1 MTQVQ
6 IQAVTL
12 DGSRGWLVDW
22 LTVCGV
28 VLCRSLLC
36 YVVLC
41 LAECVCVFEG
51 VWHIW
56 YTEMNVT

>member
-12 DGSRGWLVDW
+12 DGGRELLAD
-22 LTVCGV
+22 C
-28 VLCRSLLC
+28 VLCC
-36 YVVLC
+36 IVLYSVILWC
-41 LAECVCVFEG
+41 AVFECVVCVCMFEG